1 MYMFIFV
8 VALNCLILFNFQ
20 FSIVF
25 GYVCVETKGKLKLT
39 NYLQHTRFLK

>member
-8 VALNCLILFNFQ
+8 VANCLILFNFE

-25 GYVCVETKGKLKLT
+25 GYVCIETKEKQKLT
-39 NYLQHTRFLK
+39 NYLQHT